1 MVFVWYTTKMRLHN
15 RNRVIA
21 VRLLIIFL
29 STFVG
34 AFLLLNIRFVEKNIQ
49 YAIAPGTIRTKDTL
63 QDAIRLLPLSENVKP
78 KPLPSS
84 ANLVIDSIGV
94 RAPIVFDVPDNNDLI
109 YSSLEKGVV
118 HYTNTSK
125 PGETGAAIVLGHSS
139 AYPWYKGKYG
149 AVFALLNKL
158 KIGDRFYV
166 QYSDNRTFVYEMKQ
180 AIIFNPFDTNDQRL
194 AAIESESGSSI
205 VLISCFPVG
214 TNYKRIAVQAQL
226 VKL

>member
-1 MVFVWYTTKMRLHN
+1 MRLHN
-15 RNRVIA
+15 RNRVI
-21 VRLLIIFL
+21 VTRLLIIFL
-29 STFVG
+29 ATFVG

-49 YAIAPGTIRTKDTL
+49 YAIAPGTIRTNDTL

-109 YSSLEKGVV
+109 YGSLEKGVV
-118 HYTNTSK
+118 HYSNTSK

-194 AAIESESGSSI
+194 AAIESASGSSI
-205 VLISCFPVG
+205 ILISCFPVG

>member
-1 MVFVWYTTKMRLHN
+1 MVFIWYTQGMRLHN
-15 RNRVIA
+15 RGRVIA
-21 VRLLIIFL
+21 TRLLIIFVA
-29 STFVG
+29 TFTG
-34 AFLLLNIRFVEKNIQ
+34 AFVLLNIRFVEKNIQ
-49 YAIAPGTIRTKDTL
+49 YAISPGTIRTKDTL

-84 ANLVIDSIGV
+84 ATLVIDSIGV
-94 RAPIVFDVPDNNDLI
+94 QAPIIFDVPDNNDLI
-109 YSSLEKGVV
+109 YKNLEKGVV

-125 PGETGAAIVLGHSS
+125 PGEPGAAIVLGHSS

-158 KIGDRFYV
+158 KVGDRFYV
-166 QYSDNRTFVYEMKQ
+166 RYSDERTFVYEMKQ

-194 AAIESESGSSI
+194 AAIENAPGSSLI
-205 VLISCFPVG
+205 LISCYPVG
-214 TNYKRIAVQAQL
+214 TNYKRIAVQAEV